1 MVGFFYK
8 LRRMK
13 KRWWVLIGIGLVILI
28 MILANLLNPNR
39 NAKMVMVEEAKRGD
53 IIETVSG
60 PGTVKAKSEVSIS
73 TYVLSR
79 VIDIAVEEGQEVK
92 KGELLVQLD
101 GTQYREEVVRASAGV
116 RSAEA
121 ALEIAER
128 QLVEG
133 RETFDRQRSL
143 YEDGLISKAEYD
155 RSLTTYSSLET
166 AYRQALS
173 NLEQARALLVAAQ
186 DNLSKTRYT
195 SPIDGVVTRINVEE
209 GEVVVPGTM
218 NIAGTE
224 MMVIS
229 NMGVME
235 VEAEIDETD
244 VVKTELG
251 QEAQIELDA
260 FPDRLF
266 SGTVIEISKM
276 PILTEG
282 LESTQMGS
290 TDYKVT
296 VTLNDATPDILPGMS
311 ATVDIITATSEDVVY
326 VPIQA
331 IVKRAE
337 DGRIIEGKMQKRVK
351 YVGGVFLIEDN
362 EAVFRQITTGIS
374 DDQYIEVKDGL
385 KEGER
390 IISGPYK
397 LLRKMEAGDKV
408 IEMKEEQ
415 FERP

>member
-1 MVGFFYK
+1 MAGFFYK
-8 LRRMK
+8 LKRMK
-13 KRWWVLIGIGLVILI
+13 KRWWVLIGVGLVILI

-101 GTQYREEVVRASAGV
+101 DTQYREEVVRASAGV

-235 VEAEIDETD
+235 VEAEID
-244 VVKTELG
+244 
-251 QEAQIELDA
+251 
-260 FPDRLF
+260 
-266 SGTVIEISKM
+266 
-276 PILTEG
+276 
-282 LESTQMGS
+282 
-290 TDYKVT
+290 
-296 VTLNDATPDILPGMS
+296 
-311 ATVDIITATSEDVVY
+311 
-326 VPIQA
+326 
-331 IVKRAE
+331 
-337 DGRIIEGKMQKRVK
+337 
-351 YVGGVFLIEDN
+351 
-362 EAVFRQITTGIS
+362 
-374 DDQYIEVKDGL
+374 
-385 KEGER
+385 
-390 IISGPYK
+390 
-397 LLRKMEAGDKV
+397 
-408 IEMKEEQ
+408 
-415 FERP
+415 